1 MVAVDLAGGWWQR
14 WWVDVEVFFFFS
26 LMLFIVSMDM
36 ASGWW
41 QQGWVDVVVV
51 VWMGGCGG
59 RQCWVEKERDRG
71 ERDS

>member
-1 MVAVDLAGGWWQR
+1 MDLAGGWWQR
-14 WWVDVEVFFFFS
+14 WWVDVEVFFFFFFS
-26 LMLFIVSMDM
+26 DVVCGCSG
-36 ASGWW
+36 SGWW
-41 QQGWVDVVVV
+41 RQGWVDVVVV